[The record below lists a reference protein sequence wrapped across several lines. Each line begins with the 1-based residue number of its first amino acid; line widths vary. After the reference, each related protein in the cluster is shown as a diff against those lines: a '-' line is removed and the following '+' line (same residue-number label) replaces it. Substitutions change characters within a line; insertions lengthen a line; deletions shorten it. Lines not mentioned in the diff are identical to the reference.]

1 MSRPLYYIFGIIVLI
16 LLGYIAY
23 QQFTF
28 YRQISSIQ
36 KELIESR
43 KEFSEYKDQQN
54 KITVQI
60 ITEINEANT
69 KKFGEL
75 YEKLDKINSISND
88 NRVIINKLHKTTKE
102 AVTNYDSLTD
112 DTRKRY
118 NEAIS
123 ELFNE
128 STELLGEISK
138 EADGSTAAAITYHE
152 LLVEYKRIVDE
163 ANSSNYQ

>member
-1 MSRPLYYIFGIIVLI
+1 MSRPLYYIFGIIILI

-36 KELIESR
+36 AELIESR

-54 KITVQI
+54 QVTVQI

-75 YEKLDKINSISND
+75 YAKLEKINSISND
-88 NRVIINKLHKTTKE
+88 NRVLISGLRKTTQE
-102 AVTNYDSLTD
+102 AVSNYDSLAD

-118 NEAIS
+118 NETLS

-128 STELLGEISK
+128 SAGVVCI
-138 EADGSTAAAITYHE
+138 
-152 LLVEYKRIVDE
+152 
-163 ANSSNYQ
+163 

>member
-16 LLGYIAY
+16 LLGYVAY

-28 YRQISSIQ
+28 YRQMSSIQ
-36 KELIESR
+36 AELIESR

-75 YEKLDKINSISND
+75 YAKLEKINSISND
-88 NRVIINKLHKTTKE
+88 NRILISGLRKTTQE
-102 AVTNYDSLTD
+102 AVTNYDNLAD

-118 NEAIS
+118 NEALS
-123 ELFNE
+123 ELFTTSTGFLE
-128 STELLGEISK
+128 EFSREADRSTE
-138 EADGSTAAAITYHE
+138 AAITYHE
-152 LLVEYKRIVDE
+152 LLIEYKRIVDE
-163 ANSSNYQ
+163 ANSSNSQ